1 MKRLIV
7 KPPGHL
13 LAPGERLAVALAAL
27 TASGGIVGALV
38 LIFLGASPAEWLV
51 PESDLSERLAQC
63 ERLSDRHAREQCK
76 KDIVTA
82 RLEANK
88 RPVVL
93 TRK

>member
-1 MKRLIV
+1 MNRLIV

-27 TASGGIVGALV
+27 TASGGIVAALI
-38 LIFLGASPAEWLV
+38 LTFLGASPAEWLV

-63 ERLSDRHAREQCK
+63 DRISERHAREQCK

-88 RPVVL
+88 RPVIV
-93 TRK
+93 TRH

>member
-7 KPPGHL
+7 RPPKHL

-27 TASGGIVGALV
+27 TASGGIVAALI
-38 LIFLGASPAEWLV
+38 LTFLGASPAEWLV

-63 ERLSDRHAREQCK
+63 EPISERQAREQCK
-76 KDIVTA
+76 QDVLTA

-88 RPVVL
+88 RPVVV
-93 TRK
+93 TQH